1 MRQGGSKCT
10 SRANILEASKDC
22 KRQVFQQK
30 AEEIREMQ
38 NVHTYIISRPLLPFF
53 CWPMAILY
61 GHVVMSNMKKVF
73 PIVSVPCGH

>member
-10 SRANILEASKDC
+10 SRGNILEASKDC

-53 CWPMAILY
+53 AGQWRSYGEISSDLY
-61 GHVVMSNMKKVF
+61 RV
-73 PIVSVPCGH
+73 